1 MHVGYDTPKLLDQY
15 RQYKT
20 LLWSTEVIHI
30 TTVSFQLPFKSGTW
44 GVQLLGWIP
53 HACLYRLI
61 TAKFGIVTHVED
73 RFLGVSHAAQTKRFV
88 GRRAWL
94 TKKSTNI
101 FSIVHARTSRF
112 KNSLILYGLDICSS
126 NFECMLCIWFVFIQP
141 RGCNIPIR

>member
-1 MHVGYDTPKLLDQY
+1 M
-15 RQYKT
+15 
-20 LLWSTEVIHI
+20 
-30 TTVSFQLPFKSGTW
+30 
-44 GVQLLGWIP
+44 LGWIP

-112 KNSLILYGLDICSS
+112 KNSLILYGLD
-126 NFECMLCIWFVFIQP
+126 NFECHL
-141 RGCNIPIR
+141 